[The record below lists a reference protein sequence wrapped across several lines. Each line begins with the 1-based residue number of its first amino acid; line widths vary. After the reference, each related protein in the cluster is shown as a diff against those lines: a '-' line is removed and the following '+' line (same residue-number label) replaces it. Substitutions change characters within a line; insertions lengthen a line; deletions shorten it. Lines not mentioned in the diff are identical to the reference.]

1 MDDQLLKGP
10 DLAIPTELQEQYLQH
25 LHEQMSLVVP
35 YQLPPVTVHLTQRVA
50 VVITVNHHHGATAQT
65 LALHHPAF

>member
-35 YQLPPVTVHLTQRVA
+35 YCRAIKYKTWHEVTRGF
-50 VVITVNHHHGATAQT
+50 IPRKIHGTYIQAGG
-65 LALHHPAF
+65 H